1 MHQLAR
7 RVKNPPYGSSLY
19 VQVLVCIMARTNK
32 IIIDLG
38 SIDSRQALHEALSAA
53 LAFPGWYG
61 NNWDAFWDA
70 ITGLVEMPEKLH
82 FSGWTAFEA
91 RLPDQARHL
100 HVALKEMSEKYP
112 ESASEVSY
120 G

>member
-1 MHQLAR
+1 
-7 RVKNPPYGSSLY
+7 
-19 VQVLVCIMARTNK
+19 MARTHK

-38 SIDSRQALHEALSAA
+38 SIDSKQDLHEALSAA
-53 LAFPGWYG
+53 LTFPGWYG
-61 NNWDAFWDA
+61 CNWDAFRDA

-82 FSGWTAFEA
+82 FPGWTAFEA
-91 RLPDQARHL
+91 RMPDEARHL
-100 HVALKEMSEKYP
+100 HAALTEMSEKYP